1 MYLKYNYKY
10 SFCIS
15 SSTVNTFTSPAM
27 NETKANFKFAAENSY
42 SLYAEINEWIGIFL
56 ISTINSLWDSI
67 CLYFTSYN
75 YIFEKGISITNTH
88 L

>member
-42 SLYAEINEWIGIFL
+42 SLYAEINE
-56 ISTINSLWDSI
+56 
-67 CLYFTSYN
+67 
-75 YIFEKGISITNTH
+75 
-88 L
+88 